1 MVGCILKKRTANLI
15 LTITVFLLT
24 KRRRCLC
31 PFDFFAVYFI
41 DISPHTFIFPPSNLF
56 ENLKNDWYGG
66 LRQPYLQRRRN
77 CFIYRAQKV
86 RPISKPFLAAFLLV
100 FSFLNSVVFRPLL
113 QTGFFKIQ
121 LVRSFKPLT
130 AISSPFAFCYFSL
143 SHLAVAYGA
152 LIFSFVLYTA
162 RFIQYIGIRPLK
174 M

>member
-1 MVGCILKKRTANLI
+1 MQANI
-15 LTITVFLLT
+15 IFFRIT
-24 KRRRCLC
+24 K
-31 PFDFFAVYFI
+31 FFFFTDAKFFI
-41 DISPHTFIFPPSNLF
+41 CQFYIFPVLYYENCFWVLFQFIFLRSIIP

-66 LRQPYLQRRRN
+66 LRQPHLHRRRK
-77 CFIYRAQKV
+77 CFIYRTQKV
-86 RPISKPFLAAFLLV
+86 RPISKPFRAAFLLV
-100 FSFLNSVVFRPLL
+100 FSSLISLILRALL
-113 QTGFFKIQ
+113 QPAFFKIQ

-152 LIFSFVLYTA
+152 LILSFVLYTA

>member
-77 CFIYRAQKV
+77 CFIYRTQKV
-86 RPISKPFLAAFLLV
+86 RPISMPFRAAILLV
-100 FSFLNSVVFRPLL
+100 FSSLISLILRALL
-113 QTGFFKIQ
+113 QPAFFKIQ

-130 AISSPFAFCYFSL
+130 AISSPYAFFYFSL

-152 LIFSFVLYTA
+152 LILSFVLYTA